1 MDDGGSECCC
11 ESAPVDMAG
20 LHEAVERVLGKG
32 GSTGLQV
39 ELHEEG
45 TLCEDGGK
53 GDDKDA

>member
-1 MDDGGSECCC
+1 
-11 ESAPVDMAG
+11 MAG